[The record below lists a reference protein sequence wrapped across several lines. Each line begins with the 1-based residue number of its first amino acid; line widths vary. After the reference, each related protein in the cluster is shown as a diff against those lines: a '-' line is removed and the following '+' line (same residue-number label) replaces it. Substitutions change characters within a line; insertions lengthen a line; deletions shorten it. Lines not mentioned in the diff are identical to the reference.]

1 MKDLSKSEKIP
12 LVKNSLFKEMFNQF
26 GSLKSESAFFGARC
40 ALNLELHSLYG
51 DFFMAL
57 FLKIFGGSEFTI
69 VYRQIIED
77 FPILAQIL
85 TKIVQK
91 FFKGKMLECSKAMF

>member
-12 LVKNSLFKEMFNQF
+12 SLQNSLFKEMFNQF
-26 GSLKSESAFFGARC
+26 GSLKSESASFGASG
-40 ALNLELHSLYG
+40 ALNNEVSSYSR

-57 FLKIFGGSEFTI
+57 FLKIFGGSDFTI

-85 TKIVQK
+85 TKIVQN
-91 FFKGKMLECSKAMF
+91 FFKGKMLDFSQAMF